1 MNHDYAHCADF
12 KETCPMD
19 CFRAQLVRDLKNN
32 PQRFTSW
39 IHFSET
45 NEFLFT
51 GLLTANSRNNNGID
65 NNDLVL
71 VEFFNNQFSNYD
83 YAWK

>member
-32 PQRFTSW
+32 PQRYTSW
-39 IHFSET
+39 IHFSDTDECPFY
-45 NEFLFT
+45 ERDDLK
-51 GLLTANSRNNNGID
+51 RD
-65 NNDLVL
+65 NK
-71 VEFFNNQFSNYD
+71 
-83 YAWK
+83 A

>member
-19 CFRAQLVRDLKNN
+19 CFRAHLVRDLKNN

-39 IHFSET
+39 IHFR
-45 NEFLFT
+45 
-51 GLLTANSRNNNGID
+51 LTDDKECPLNKCRGKCINI
-65 NNDLVL
+65 LVG
-71 VEFFNNQFSNYD
+71 D
-83 YAWK
+83 D

>member
-39 IHFSET
+39 IHFSDTDECP
-45 NEFLFT
+45 LDKYRVKC
-51 GLLTANSRNNNGID
+51 ANTWIGD
-65 NNDLVL
+65 N
-71 VEFFNNQFSNYD
+71 
-83 YAWK
+83 